1 MPIIEIPI
9 AEEPDL
15 SILNKS
21 DNWLKTEG
29 LVDIQVNGFG
39 GVDFNT
45 PGISCDSLRHSLEKM
60 LASGVTT
67 CLPTII
73 TSTESHLLSCL
84 SDLETARNSSTLA
97 KTMIAGYHLE
107 GPFLSALPGFSG
119 CHPINEM
126 GVVNPEMF
134 LRLQDVAGGNI
145 RLVTLAPEVDGALA
159 FIKNLVRDGI
169 IVALGHTAAG
179 LDKIR
184 EAVEAG
190 ASLSTHLG
198 NGTSSELQKN
208 DNPIM
213 AQLGEDQLSASFIAD
228 GYHLSPEV
236 LKVYLRAKCSERVV
250 LITDATAAA
259 SAEPGLYRLG
269 NLELLLGSDPVIFD
283 HKTSR
288 PIGSAVTLDQCVR
301 NVMQWYNI
309 SLKEAVSWASENPL
323 KLFPT
328 SKANS
333 LLTEGERT
341 VWWKEEK
348 DGWTVKVAQS
358 GKFLYTKWE

>member
-1 MPIIEIPI
+1 M
-9 AEEPDL
+9 
-15 SILNKS
+15 
-21 DNWLKTEG
+21 KTEG

-288 PIGSAVTLDQCVR
+288 PVGSAVTLDQCVR

-309 SLKEAVSWASENPL
+309 SLKEAVSWAGENPF
-323 KLFPT
+323 KIISS
-328 SKANS
+328 SKANT
-333 LLTEGERT
+333 LLANSKRN
-341 VWWKEEK
+341 VWWKEDK
-348 DGWTVKVAQS
+348 VGWKVKAAQS
-358 GKFLYTKWE
+358 GRFLYTA

>member
-9 AEEPDL
+9 AEEPDHN
-15 SILNKS
+15 ILNKT

-45 PGISCDSLRHSLEKM
+45 PGISCDSLQHSLETM

-73 TSTESHLLSCL
+73 TSSESHLQSCL

-126 GVVNPEMF
+126 GVVNKEMF
-134 LRLQDVAGGNI
+134 LRLQDAAGGNI
-145 RLVTLAPEVDGALA
+145 SLVTLAPEIGGALA
-159 FIKNLVRDGI
+159 FMKNLVRDGI
-169 IVALGHTAAG
+169 VVALGHTAAG

-198 NGTSSELQKN
+198 NGTSSELKKN

-259 SAEPGLYRLG
+259 SAAPGLYRLG
-269 NLELLLGSDPVIFD
+269 NLDLLLGSNPVIFD

-288 PIGSAVTLDQCVR
+288 PVGSAVTLDQCVR
-301 NVMQWYNI
+301 NVIDWYDI
-309 SLKEAVSWASENPL
+309 SLKEAVSWAGENPF
-323 KLFPT
+323 KIISS
-328 SKANS
+328 SKANT
-333 LLTEGERT
+333 LLANSKRN

-348 DGWTVKVAQS
+348 DGWKVKAAQS
-358 GKFLYTKWE
+358 GNFLYTA

>member
-1 MPIIEIPI
+1 M
-9 AEEPDL
+9 
-15 SILNKS
+15 
-21 DNWLKTEG
+21 KTEG

-198 NGTSSELQKN
+198 NGTSSELKKN

-288 PIGSAVTLDQCVR
+288 PVGSTVTLDQCVR
-301 NVMQWYNI
+301 NVIDWYDI
-309 SLKEAVSWASENPL
+309 SLKEAVSWAGENPF
-323 KLFPT
+323 KIISS
-328 SKANS
+328 SKANT
-333 LLTEGERT
+333 LLANSKRN
-341 VWWKEEK
+341 VWWKEDK
-348 DGWTVKVAQS
+348 VGWKVKAAQS
-358 GKFLYTKWE
+358 GRFLYTA